1 MVVVVVVVAEGVGGR
16 EDELG
21 NPGCPGMS
29 HRPGEAV
36 LDDG

>member
-1 MVVVVVVVAEGVGGR
+1 MVVVAEGVGGR

-21 NPGCPGMS
+21 NLGCPGMS